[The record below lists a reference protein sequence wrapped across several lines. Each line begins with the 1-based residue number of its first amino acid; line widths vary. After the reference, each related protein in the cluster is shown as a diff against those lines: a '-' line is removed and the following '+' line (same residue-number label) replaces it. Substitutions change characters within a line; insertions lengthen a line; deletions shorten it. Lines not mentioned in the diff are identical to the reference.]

1 LRQLIYEQ
9 AAYPPIYYL
18 ELKGTHTETT
28 YRRGGGVSFV
38 PHTLNR
44 GHHGHGHHR
53 SSSWSTNGSKQSQKT
68 ITDFF
73 IRINITHLLSSGPGI
88 GGELKLLADNET
100 GYRGGII
107 KRFAPSIGS
116 PELANQHE
124 ELKAWCDKYVSD
136 PSSTKSF
143 ALERVISNHDTKKL
157 ESLLRSV
164 IASTNYRGSV
174 SVSFPITHK
183 SVTVYSP
190 SWVNKWRMS
199 TWIRWLFYLTFLWIF
214 SWLFLFLSTAR
225 YEVVKVVYPYANLS
239 PEEENRGAERRPTA
253 MSEEAWVHLWE
264 NAIRRGVLGRM
275 DCTHFEMGDEYRLA
289 TAAMIARGE
298 TPFIARR
305 PGRLARFFGVDIQF
319 PARWQER
326 EGWGYDS

>member
-1 LRQLIYEQ
+1 MIYEQ
-9 AAYPPIYYL
+9 AAYPPIYYV

-28 YRRGGGVSFV
+28 YRRGDGVSFI
-38 PHTLNR
+38 PHNP
-44 GHHGHGHHR
+44 GHRHRHRHH
-53 SSSWSTNGSKQSQKT
+53 SSSWSTNGIKQSQKT

-73 IRINITHLLSSGPGI
+73 IRINITYLLSSGPGI
-88 GGELKLLADNET
+88 GGELKLLADDET

-107 KRFAPSIGS
+107 KRFTPSIGS
-116 PELANQHE
+116 PDLANQHE
-124 ELKAWCDKYVSD
+124 ELKAWCDKYVSE
-136 PSSTKSF
+136 PSSIKSF

-157 ESLLRSV
+157 ESLLRSL
-164 IASTNYRGSV
+164 IASTNYRGNV
-174 SVSFPITHK
+174 SVHFPITHE

-190 SWVNKWRMS
+190 SWVNKWRMA
-199 TWIRWLFYLTFLWIF
+199 TWVRWLFYLTFLWIF
-214 SWLFLFLSTAR
+214 SWPFLFLSTAR
-225 YEVVKVVYPYANLS
+225 YEVAKVVYPYADLS
-239 PEEENRGAERRPTA
+239 PEEETRGVERRPTV

-289 TAAMIARGE
+289 TQAMMDRGE
-298 TPFIARR
+298 TPFVARK
-305 PGRLARFFGVDIQF
+305 PSRLAGFFGVGIQF